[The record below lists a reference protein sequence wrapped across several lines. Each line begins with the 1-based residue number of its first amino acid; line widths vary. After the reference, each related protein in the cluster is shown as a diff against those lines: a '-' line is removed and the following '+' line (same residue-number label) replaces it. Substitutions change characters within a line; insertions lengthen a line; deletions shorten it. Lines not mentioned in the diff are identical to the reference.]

1 MRRLTI
7 FVAILAA
14 ALILTETN
22 AFAQRNYG
30 GGGRIR
36 QTPGM
41 RGRGGQGHERKTNYG
56 GGRSRTRGSKGT
68 VELNGRKSVNDH
80 LSRNSKLSA
89 RLQGLL
95 GDRDLQ
101 ESAAGFKN
109 LGQFVAAAHV
119 SKNLDISFDELKYQ
133 MTNPDSPKSLGKAIR
148 ELRPDASSRREARK
162 ANKQAKKDLK
172 ETSE

>member
-7 FVAILAA
+7 FVAVLAA

-36 QTPGM
+36 ETPGM

-56 GGRSRTRGSKGT
+56 RVRSGTRGSKGS
-68 VELNGRKSVNDH
+68 VELNGRKSVNDR
-80 LSRNSKLSA
+80 LSRNTKLSG
-89 RLQGLL
+89 RLQTLL
-95 GDRDLQ
+95 PGQDL
-101 ESAAGFKN
+101 EIASSGFKN
-109 LGQFVAAAHV
+109 LGQFVAAVHV
-119 SKNLDISFDELKYQ
+119 SKNLDIPFEDLKYQ

-148 ELRPDASSRREARK
+148 QLRPDASSRREARK
-162 ANKQAKKDLK
+162 AKKQAKKDLK

>member
-7 FVAILAA
+7 FVAVLAA
-14 ALILTETN
+14 ALIFTETR

-36 QTPGM
+36 ETPGM

-56 GGRSRTRGSKGT
+56 RGRSRTRGSKGA
-68 VELNGRKSVNDH
+68 VELHGRKSVNDH

-89 RLQGLL
+89 RLGTLL
-95 GDRDLQ
+95 PGQDL
-101 ESAAGFKN
+101 EIASSGFKN
-109 LGQFVAAAHV
+109 LGQFVAAVHV
-119 SKNLDISFDELKYQ
+119 SKNLGIPFDELKYQ
-133 MTNPDSPKSLGKAIR
+133 MTDPDSPKSLGKAIR
-148 ELRPDASSRREARK
+148 QLRPDASSRREARK

-172 ETSE
+172 ETSQ

>member
-7 FVAILAA
+7 FVAVLAA
-14 ALILTETN
+14 ALIFTETR

-36 QTPGM
+36 ETPGM

-56 GGRSRTRGSKGT
+56 RVRSGTRGSKGS
-68 VELNGRKSVNDH
+68 VELNGRKSVNDR
-80 LSRNSKLSA
+80 LSRNTKLSG
-89 RLQGLL
+89 RLQTLL
-95 GDRDLQ
+95 PGQDL
-101 ESAAGFKN
+101 EIASSGFKN

-119 SKNLDISFDELKYQ
+119 SKNLGIPFDELKYQ
-133 MTNPDSPKSLGKAIR
+133 MTDPDSPKSLGKAIR
-148 ELRPDASSRREARK
+148 QLRPDASSRREARK

-172 ETSE
+172 ETSQ